1 VQDKGVQRKGRERGV
16 GFRGEGCG
24 AKVCGQEERGE
35 GEGVAFIDH
44 ALFLYLVLLTGT
56 PKDCAKT
63 IKSAGS
69 ILQKAEKKIQNN
81 P

>member
-1 VQDKGVQRKGRERGV
+1 MSENKYTNQLNTVQ
-16 GFRGEGCG
+16 GFRGEGWG
-24 AKVCGQEERGE
+24 TKGCGQEER

-56 PKDCAKT
+56 PKDCAKR

-69 ILQKAEKKIQNN
+69 ILQKAEKRIQNN